1 MMKFGGSSTSQLK
14 VEYLIPCRGIP
25 TALVNLDFNSDCT
38 FRLVI
43 LNNLPLAP
51 PIPFA
56 MDRGKDNVL
65 TLIAVYVMRAA
76 MRTCHLCFLFRTVE
90 RSTTNDERIFQVFS
104 SVKL

>member
-1 MMKFGGSSTSQLK
+1 MDIRMPIMTPNQTIVLERGLENFTGKRIYVHIKDCIIQGAAMMKFGGSSTSQLK

-56 MDRGKDNVL
+56 MDRVRL
-65 TLIAVYVMRAA
+65 AY
-76 MRTCHLCFLFRTVE
+76 
-90 RSTTNDERIFQVFS
+90 
-104 SVKL
+104 